1 MSIAGYWIIYVSIN
15 TNIMTINGGLMQ
27 NLKLNDN
34 IYARMIKRDI
44 ERYVKMR
51 DDQVRTWRAQKA
63 ASA

>member
-1 MSIAGYWIIYVSIN
+1 
-15 TNIMTINGGLMQ
+15 MQ